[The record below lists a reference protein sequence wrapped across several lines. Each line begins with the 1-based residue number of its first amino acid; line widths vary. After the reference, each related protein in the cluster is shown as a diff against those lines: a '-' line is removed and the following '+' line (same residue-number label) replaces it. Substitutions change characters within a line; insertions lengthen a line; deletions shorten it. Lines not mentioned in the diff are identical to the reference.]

1 MTLRLWASRADQT
14 APPRYKT
21 IHPKRVINLSL
32 TCKLT
37 IYQHNPNQNIQD
49 STRNRAA
56 KPMIFCGN
64 HYTIKPLYHYTITM
78 KLLGIDDAGRGPVLG
93 PMTLAGVI
101 IDSEEQESEIKAL
114 NAKDSKLLTPL
125 QRRTIAEKIKPQF
138 KHFIVTSSP
147 KQIDDSSNLNYL
159 EAIKTAQIINHLTKD
174 LTEKT
179 KAIVDCPSVNIE
191 AWSRDVQ
198 KLLENP
204 DNIILSCEHKADANH
219 PIVGAASIL
228 AKEKREEEI
237 YKLKLQH
244 KIDFGSGYP
253 ADPKTKKFIQE
264 NFDNEKYSPI
274 IRFSW
279 NTVKKL
285 FKAKGSPQKK
295 LF

>member
-1 MTLRLWASRADQT
+1 
-14 APPRYKT
+14 
-21 IHPKRVINLSL
+21 
-32 TCKLT
+32 
-37 IYQHNPNQNIQD
+37 
-49 STRNRAA
+49 
-56 KPMIFCGN
+56 
-64 HYTIKPLYHYTITM
+64 M

-93 PMTLAGVI
+93 PMILAGVI
-101 IDSEEQESEIKAL
+101 IDSDKEHEVKAL
-114 NAKDSKLLTPL
+114 NAKDSKLLSPL
-125 QRRTIAEKIKPQF
+125 QRKTIAEALRPKF

-159 EAIKTAQIINHLTKD
+159 EAIKTAQIINHLTEN

-179 KAIVDCPSVNIE
+179 TAIVDCPSVNIE
-191 AWSRDVQ
+191 SWSRDVQ

-204 DNIILSCEHKADANH
+204 EKIILQCEHKADANH

-228 AKEKREEEI
+228 AKESREEEMK
-237 YKLKLQH
+237 KLRQEF

-253 ADPKTKKFIQE
+253 ADPKTIKFIKE
-264 NFDNEKYSPI
+264 NFDNKKYSSI

-285 FKAKGSPQKK
+285 LKVKTSEQKK